1 MLTISRIKELCQTQV
16 DWQLELYSGAHH
28 AFTTPDS
35 PANDRAGGGNA
46 EIFCRSLQE
55 LKQCAQDG
63 RCSWAAYG
71 ELKAYNN
78 FPKIVYYWTAIP
90 THWRTFSSR
99 IELRYEI
106 FGRWAY
112 QPTHFGGS

>member
-1 MLTISRIKELCQTQV
+1 MCGR
-16 DWQLELYSGAHH
+16 W
-28 AFTTPDS
+28 
-35 PANDRAGGGNA
+35 GGNA
-46 EIFCRSLQE
+46 EIFCRRLQE
-55 LKQCAQDG
+55 LKQCAKDG
-63 RCSWAAYG
+63 RCSWAACG
-71 ELKAYNN
+71 ELKAYNK

>member
-1 MLTISRIKELCQTQV
+1 MTEPMC
-16 DWQLELYSGAHH
+16 
-28 AFTTPDS
+28 
-35 PANDRAGGGNA
+35 GGNA
-46 EIFCRSLQE
+46 EIFCKSSRT
-55 LKQCAQDG
+55 KAMRRG
-63 RCSWAAYG
+63 RALLVDAFARA
-71 ELKAYNN
+71 LKAYNN